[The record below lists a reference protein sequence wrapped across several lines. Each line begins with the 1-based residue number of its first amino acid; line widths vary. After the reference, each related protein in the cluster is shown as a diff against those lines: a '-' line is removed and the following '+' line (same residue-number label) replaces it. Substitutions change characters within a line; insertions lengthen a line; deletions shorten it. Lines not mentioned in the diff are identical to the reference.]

1 MKKLIFSLIILS
13 IIFSGCSVSSKIP
26 VEPMPSWLQNR
37 PSSSLYFIG
46 IGGVKKNGT
55 PDYYMKASR
64 EDALADMASSISTS
78 ISSVSVVSRIDNS
91 SGYAESFSE
100 NVKSQASE
108 MFQDAELVDQY
119 QTETDYFSYYRI
131 LKSDYYRIKRERKQN
146 AVASALQKYTSGL
159 EQENRDNF
167 VQAITFYVQG
177 LTSLRDYLDQV
188 SMVKVN
194 GDSIDLANEFFSRV
208 TKLGSDIVV
217 VHQMRSLLVKQG
229 QGIQSSE
236 LTFAV
241 KSSTG
246 KLLSGVPVKFIYS
259 GGYLPKDKDVSDVN
273 ANVNTS
279 IEKVL
284 SNSNIE
290 TVRVIPD
297 VESIIRNATTDM
309 FIRGMFNH
317 VKAKEKSLRIN
328 IQKPF
333 VYIKYSGNG
342 MTDRIIDMVLIEFK
356 QNQFLVSQD
365 LIDADYVVEID
376 VYKNCD
382 KIEYGFDGTLNISS
396 GVTFFGSNTEK
407 VFSQRYNQKAASEND
422 CKQKLDN
429 KLNSVF
435 KSIVLPAIMR
445 KLKGL

>member
-100 NVKSQASE
+100 NVKSQAAE

-236 LTFAV
+236 LTVAV

-342 MTDRIIDMVLIEFK
+342 MTDRIIDMVLIELK

-365 LIDADYVVEID
+365 LIDADYVVEIE

>member
-1 MKKLIFSLIILS
+1 MKKLIFSVVILS
-13 IIFSGCSVSSKIP
+13 ILFSGCGVSSKIP

-37 PSSSLYFIG
+37 PSSSIYFIG

-100 NVKSQASE
+100 NVKAQAAE
-108 MFQDAELVDQY
+108 IFQDAELVEQY

-131 LKSDYYRIKRERKQN
+131 LKSDYYRIKRERKEK
-146 AVASALQKYTSGL
+146 AVAVALQKYTSGL
-159 EQENRDNF
+159 EQENNNNT
-167 VQAITFYVQG
+167 VQAITFYAQG
-177 LTSLRDYLDQV
+177 LTSLRNYLDQV
-188 SMVKVN
+188 SMVEVN
-194 GDSIDLANEFFSRV
+194 GDSIDLANEFFVRI
-208 TKLGSDIVV
+208 TKLGTDIVV
-217 VHQMRSLLVKQG
+217 VHPMRSLLVKQG
-229 QGIQSSE
+229 QGIGTSE
-236 LTFAV
+236 LTFTV

-246 KLLSGVPVKFIYS
+246 KLLTGVPVKFIYS

-273 ANVNTS
+273 ANVKTS

-284 SNSNIE
+284 SNSSKE
-290 TVRVIPD
+290 TVRVVPD
-297 VESIIRNATTDM
+297 VELIIRNATSDL

-317 VKAKEKSLRIN
+317 VKANDKTLRIN
-328 IQKPF
+328 IQKPL

-342 MTDRIIDMVLIEFK
+342 MSDRLIDMVLAELQ
-356 QNQFLVSQD
+356 QNQFMISQD
-365 LIDADYVVEID
+365 INDTDYIVELDVEII
-376 VYKNCD
+376 CD
-382 KIEYGFDGTLNISS
+382 KIEYGFDGILNVSS
-396 GVTFFGSNTEK
+396 NVRVFENNPEK
-407 VFSQRYNQKAASEND
+407 VFSLKYNQKAVSEND

-429 KLNSVF
+429 KLNTVF
-435 KSIVLPAIMR
+435 KLIALPAIMR